1 MGSLINMFCMKSVVL
16 FFLLNGLEM
25 PSSAKVIYKGMPRVE
40 FPEIFEPIKKM
51 NYPIDIDENDG
62 MIPRV
67 ELPERFIKRVMD
79 FPQNI
84 NENEE
89 SRSGSEDY
97 SKDKFAESFLAE
109 HNKLRAKHGV
119 PPLKLTDKLS
129 KTAQDWAEK
138 LLKENSLDQLDHS
151 PQSRPYQESL
161 WGGDGSLADP
171 KKIIQDWYSESK
183 DYKYDVEI
191 PDKKT
196 FKEKNIGHFTQI
208 VWKSTTE
215 LGVGVAS
222 KDGKVIVVAHY
233 SPKGNM
239 LGHFIANVLPPKK
252 SG

>member
-1 MGSLINMFCMKSVVL
+1 MFCMKSIVL

-51 NYPIDIDENDG
+51 DYPIDNDENKG
-62 MIPRV
+62 MMSRV
-67 ELPERFIKRVMD
+67 EFPERFIKRVMD
-79 FPQNI
+79 YPQNI
-84 NENEE
+84 NKNKE

-119 PPLKLTDKLS
+119 PLLKLTDQLS

-138 LLKENSLDQLDHS
+138 LLKENSFDQLDHS
-151 PQSRPYQESL
+151 KNRPYGENL
-161 WGGDGSLADP
+161 WGGDGSIPEP
-171 KKIIQDWYSESK
+171 KEIIQGWYSESK
-183 DYKYDVEI
+183 NHQYGVEI
-191 PDKKT
+191 RDEET
-196 FKEKNIGHFTQI
+196 LKEKNIGHFTQI

-222 KDGKVIVVAHY
+222 KDGKAFVVAHY
-233 SPKGNM
+233 SPPGNM
-239 LGHFIANVLPPKK
+239 LGDFTAEVLPPKK